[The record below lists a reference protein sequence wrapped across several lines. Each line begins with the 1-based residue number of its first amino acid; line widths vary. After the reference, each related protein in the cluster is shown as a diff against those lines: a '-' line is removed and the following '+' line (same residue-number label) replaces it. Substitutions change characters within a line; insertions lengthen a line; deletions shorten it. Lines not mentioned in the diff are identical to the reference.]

1 MTLEEN
7 IKLEGDEW
15 EDDADVTREEEEL
28 PEEEGLPSEDEDLDD
43 DEKPDDDLGEDE

>member
-15 EDDADVTREEEEL
+15 EDDAGVPGEEEE
-28 PEEEGLPSEDEDLDD
+28 LPSEDEDLDD
-43 DEKPDDDLGEDE
+43 DEKPDDDLSEDE